1 MANIIPFANG
11 GKLPAYLKNSKALM
25 AVNADVATGSSFP
38 VLSIKG
44 KVFTLIKGSEKKRIT
59 RMVDGEEEAAS
70 STQLVAVRANTKAR
84 VFYANAYSE
93 DSSEGARPT
102 CYSSDGVAP
111 AADSLEMQAK
121 KCQLCPHAVWGS
133 KKSAPGQEAKG
144 TACSVNTR
152 IAVIDPNADNETA
165 YLLRVPAGSR
175 GNFAKACEMGDTR
188 GLPYNAMVLKVS
200 FDPEAPS
207 PRLEFKPIGLVSDEV
222 YDKVQALYESEEVKQ
237 MLGYK
242 ARPAADDHDDTPAL
256 PAPAAAPAEDD
267 WAVSAAEVEKALSK
281 ASAPAPAP
289 KATKPA
295 KTAPAPV
302 VEDDEPEP
310 APAPVTTKKAAV
322 DDTGM
327 DDLLSSMDDL
337 LSQTDD

>member
-1 MANIIPFANG
+1 MSNIIPFANG

-93 DSSEGARPT
+93 DNSEGARPT

-111 AADSLEMQAK
+111 AADSMEMQAK

-152 IAVIDPNADNETA
+152 IAVIDPNADSDTA

-175 GNFAKACEMGDTR
+175 SNFSKACEMGDTR

-200 FDPEAPS
+200 FDPNAPS

-242 ARPAADDHDDTPAL
+242 ARAATDDHDDAPAL
-256 PAPAAAPAEDD
+256 PAPAPAEDD
-267 WAVSAAEVEKALSK
+267 WAVSSAEVEKALGK
-281 ASAPAPAP
+281 ASAPAPKSAKAP
-289 KATKPA
+289 KP
-295 KTAPAPV
+295 APAPV
-302 VEDDEPEP
+302 VEDDEPAP
-310 APAPVTTKKAAV
+310 APAPKPEKKAAPAT